1 VVYFEIGGT
10 STPVSAMRPAKDQR
24 QHSYS
29 IARQTRSLADTGLPE
44 FHGTGTNDP
53 LVTLIDML
61 TIIRARIKDWLYSRI
76 RGTKTLLAKEFAYG
90 MVLGL
95 LEYCE
100 GPAIFFIPGARL

>member
-1 VVYFEIGGT
+1 
-10 STPVSAMRPAKDQR
+10 
-24 QHSYS
+24 
-29 IARQTRSLADTGLPE
+29 
-44 FHGTGTNDP
+44 
-53 LVTLIDML
+53 ML

>member
-1 VVYFEIGGT
+1 
-10 STPVSAMRPAKDQR
+10 MRPAKAQR

-29 IARQTRSLADTGLPE
+29 TARQTRSLADTDLPE

-53 LVTLIDML
+53 LVTLVDML
-61 TIIRARIKDWLYSRI
+61 VIVRARIKDWLYSRI

-95 LEYCE
+95 LGYRE
-100 GPAIFFIPGARL
+100 GQAIFTYP